1 MRKTMRTLVS
11 LTALGLL
18 VASLAAVA
26 AEVDTTKLPP
36 VSGQKG
42 VTYTKDIKP
51 ILDKSCIRC
60 HGAERPKARLR
71 LDSLEGALKG
81 SEHGP
86 VIKAGNS
93 AGSQIVHSAA
103 RVGNEDFWMPPA
115 GNKAGIGPLAKEQV
129 GLIRA
134 WIDQGA
140 K

>member
-1 MRKTMRTLVS
+1 MNQSMKIIVS
-11 LTALGLL
+11 LTVLGSLATTITL
-18 VASLAAVA
+18 VAAS
-26 AEVDTTKLPP
+26 VDSSKLPP
-36 VSGQKG
+36 ASNQKG
-42 VTYTKDIKP
+42 VTYAKDIKP
-51 ILDKSCIRC
+51 ILDKSCTRC
-60 HGAERPKARLR
+60 HGGERPKARLR

-93 AGSQIVHSAA
+93 AGSQIVISPA
-103 RVGNEDFWMPPA
+103 RIGDEESWMPPPN
-115 GNKAGIGPLAKEQV
+115 NKAGIGPLTKEQV